1 MARFGS
7 DFVRA
12 ATQPAF
18 TQGLFTASAG
28 LGSAPRR
35 RREEKQAASLQKGLF
50 GLEQSALAGELTPE
64 MYKEAVGSYT
74 ALMQQNPEQAD
85 EIKKSL
91 ARVGAF
97 VREQDKTQKSIGA
110 KRKINNLRNA
120 ALAVQRSGAVSTEEK
135 QRTLVAM
142 KQELKRIQEA
152 NPNLDFT
159 EFDGMFEDVIVEARQ
174 LNRAAELDSREA
186 ANRVASQQI
195 YAVKDLKDLGTL
207 TERLLAVP
215 GADAEAI
222 KKYSTIQQN
231 SILDRQERERQAAER
246 GYDVTGDLSSVE
258 NRLDGIPEEIAEL
271 VRGKISAAEDEQ
283 NKYRTGGTWT
293 NVAARKKAANLVE
306 EANNL
311 IDTYIMNEVAL
322 EQRQIASIESDLSDL
337 MADGVEDVNPNTV
350 QKVADGLALKDEGKD
365 FNDLSPSKQKS
376 IYSEALKAEQER
388 LEEKHRREVT
398 SRQRQLAA
406 LRGEDVPKEETEK
419 KTPEIRPVEGPE
431 DYDGM
436 VSNALARGNTPQF
449 VRNSLERIGVP
460 PKIIIGLVDKYK
472 LPQTTDF

>member
-1 MARFGS
+1 MARFGRS
-7 DFVRA
+7 FVQA
-12 ATQPAF
+12 ATQPAYLE
-18 TQGLFTASAG
+18 GLFTAAQS
-28 LGSAPRR
+28 LGSMPRR
-35 RREEKQAASLQKGLF
+35 RREERQAASLQKGLF

-85 EIKKSL
+85 EIRKSL
-91 ARVGAF
+91 ARVGAS
-97 VREQDKTQKSIGA
+97 VREQAKTQKSISA
-110 KRKINNLRNA
+110 KKQINNLRNA

-135 QRTLVAM
+135 QRTLAVM
-142 KQELKRIQEA
+142 KEELKKIQEA
-152 NPNLDFT
+152 NPNVDLT
-159 EFDGMFEDVIVEARQ
+159 QFDGMFEDVIVEARQ
-174 LNRAAELDSREA
+174 LNKAAELDAREA
-186 ANRVASQQI
+186 ANRRASQQI
-195 YAVKDLKDLGTL
+195 YAVKSLKDLDVL
-207 TERLLAVP
+207 TERLLGVP
-215 GADAEAI
+215 GVDAEAV

-231 SILDRQERERQAAER
+231 SILDKQERDRQAAER

-258 NRLDGIPEEIAEL
+258 KRLDGIPKEIADL
-271 VRGKISAAEDEQ
+271 VRTKISAAEKEQ
-283 NKYRTGGTWT
+283 TQYRTGGTWT
-293 NVAARKKAANLVE
+293 NVAARKRAANLVE
-306 EANNL
+306 EANEL
-311 IDTYIMNEVAL
+311 ITRYIMNEVAI
-322 EQRQIASIESDLSDL
+322 EQRQIASVESELADL
-337 MADGVEDVNPNTV
+337 MADGVADVNPNTV

-436 VSNALARGNTPQF
+436 VSNALARGNTPQS

-460 PKIIIGLVDKYK
+460 PKTIIGLVDKYK